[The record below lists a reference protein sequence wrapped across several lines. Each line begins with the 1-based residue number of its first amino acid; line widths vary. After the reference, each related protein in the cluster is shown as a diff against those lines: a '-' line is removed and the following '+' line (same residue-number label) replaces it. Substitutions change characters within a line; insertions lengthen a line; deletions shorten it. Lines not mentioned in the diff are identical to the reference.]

1 MHIRATLVYFQFAIF
16 VLKFS
21 LTGSRAGATGAGRA
35 QGSLNWWSGHR
46 QAERAL
52 NLGMYSAYYD
62 LSGYRSPA
70 GAVTVRASDIV

>member
-1 MHIRATLVYFQFAIF
+1 MLVYFQFAIV

-21 LTGSRAGATGAGRA
+21 STGSRAGAKSAGRA
-35 QGSLNWWSGHR
+35 QGALNWWSRHR
-46 QAERAL
+46 QGERAL

-70 GAVTVRASDIV
+70 GAVTLRASGFV